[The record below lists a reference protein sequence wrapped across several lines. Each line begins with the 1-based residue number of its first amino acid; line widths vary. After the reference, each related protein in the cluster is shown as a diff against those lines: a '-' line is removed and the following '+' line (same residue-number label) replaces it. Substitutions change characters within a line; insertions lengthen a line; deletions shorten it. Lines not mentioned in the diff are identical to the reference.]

1 MSDYDYL
8 SFTRLFGFLDTFP
21 YSRTVILSI
30 EATRRSFDGSLFIDR
45 VLKALNLGQAV
56 NHYPP
61 KNDGALR
68 QLHQHI
74 CDANNNISTLHR
86 HSIIYYLYL
95 DIAGRCGV
103 GASDSAE
110 RFAKFA
116 NIPERYQTFMRGLWL
131 LDSRSFER
139 ALEHLTHPSLISDFA
154 DDIVTVLARS
164 AAKDGDYTLPLAYYH
179 TVQPSLKSSAAMEA
193 LFDAIARSSV
203 VAGFE
208 FARAHADF
216 MRRQLFQRLVLVVL
230 NSGRGEEAA
239 ERAFELTSLPLDED
253 EEQWFRECL
262 ESSEAKR
269 LKTAK
274 DTLLMRRIV
283 TGDGVGAGEK
293 GSWATLLEGFKA
305 GSGGRV

>member
-61 KNDGALR
+61 KNEAALR

-74 CDANNNISTLHR
+74 CDASNNISTLHR

-95 DIAGRCGV
+95 DINGRCG
-103 GASDSAE
+103 GPESAE

-131 LDSRSFER
+131 MDTRSFER

-154 DDIVTVLARS
+154 DDIITVLVRLAR
-164 AAKDGDYTLPLAYYH
+164 DGDYTLPLAYYH
-179 TVQPSLKSSAAMEA
+179 TVQPSIQSSAAFEA
-193 LFDAIARSSV
+193 LFDAVAHSSV
-203 VAGFE
+203 IAAFE
-208 FARAHADF
+208 FARSHADY
-216 MRRQLFQRLVLVVL
+216 MRRPLFQRLVLVVL

-239 ERAFELTSLPLDED
+239 ERAFELTSLPLDAD
-253 EEQWFRECL
+253 EEQWFKECL
-262 ESSEAKR
+262 ESNEAKR
-269 LKTAK
+269 LKNAK

-283 TGDGVGAGEK
+283 TGNGVGGGEK
-293 GSWATLLEGFKA
+293 GSWATVLEGFKT